1 MEQRAHGFD
10 VWEEPFYTL
19 RVPKLVDLQADPFEG
34 APEEGIDYDHW
45 RIDRVYMILPGVA
58 YVAAWLKSLFR
69 KQLLGELQL
78 SL

>member
-1 MEQRAHGFD
+1 
-10 VWEEPFYTL
+10 
-19 RVPKLVDLQADPFEG
+19 
-34 APEEGIDYDHW
+34 
-45 RIDRVYMILPGVA
+45 VA